1 MKKASIYE
9 TPVGSMGIAEEDGR
23 ITHVFFG
30 SSVRPKEYQREETP
44 VIRECAKQLQEYF
57 AGERRDFDLPLN
69 PEGTAFE
76 REVWEALRTIPYG
89 ELRTY
94 GQMAAQLGRPT
105 ASRAVGRANG
115 LNPIAILIPCHRVIG
130 ANGKLTGYAGGL
142 EMKERLLTLE
152 GALMGIG
159 TE

>member
-1 MKKASIYE
+1 MKKVWIYE
-9 TPVGSMGIAEEDGR
+9 MAVGSIGIAEEDGQ

-30 SSVRPKEYQREETP
+30 SSVQPKEYQREETP
-44 VIRECAKQLQEYF
+44 VIRVCAKQLQEYF
-57 AGERRDFDLPLN
+57 AGRRKDFDLPLS

-76 REVWEALRTIPYG
+76 KEVWQALRTIPYG

-115 LNPIAILIPCHRVIG
+115 LNPIGILIPCHRVIG

-142 EMKERLLTLE
+142 EMKERLLALE
-152 GALMGIG
+152 GALLGAQSY
-159 TE
+159 